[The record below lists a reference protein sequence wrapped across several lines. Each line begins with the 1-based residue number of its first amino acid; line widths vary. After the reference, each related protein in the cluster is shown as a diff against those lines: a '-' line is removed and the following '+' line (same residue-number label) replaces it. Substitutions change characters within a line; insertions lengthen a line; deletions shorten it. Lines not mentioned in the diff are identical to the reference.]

1 MAEKSL
7 VTKTTKT
14 ATKLMTGVAAL
25 ALAGGLLSGCE
36 AKPGVAAYGDGWVV
50 TEAQIGTVTK
60 ELAEAGINLNDTPDM
75 QTARIYALRYLR
87 TLNEGGKDLLSQCP
101 QLDEIKTDLFKVD
114 PAQMSPETRDV
125 MQLLLC
131 ATATDQGVAH
141 ELGVSPVN
149 SQVAAQIE
157 QAYQAGFGLD
167 DAKLSNRM
175 NQTIQLIQQRA
186 AQMQMMGQ
194 AQQ

>member
-1 MAEKSL
+1 MAEQSL

-14 ATKLMTGVAAL
+14 ATKLMTGIAAL

-50 TEAQIGTVTK
+50 TEAQLGTVTK
-60 ELAEAGINLNDTPDM
+60 ELAEAGLNLNDTPDM

-87 TLNEGGKDLLSQCP
+87 TLKEGGKDLLSQCP

-114 PAQMSPETRDV
+114 SAEMSPETRDV

-131 ATATDQGVAH
+131 ATATNPKAAN
-141 ELGVSPVN
+141 ELGVQPVN
-149 SQVAAQIE
+149 SQLAAQIE
-157 QAYQAGFGLD
+157 QAYQAGSDLKK
-167 DAKLSNRM
+167 AKLSNRM
-175 NQTIQLIQQRA
+175 NQTIQIIQHRA

>member
-14 ATKLMTGVAAL
+14 ATRLMTGVAAL

-50 TEAQIGTVTK
+50 TESQLGTVTK
-60 ELAEAGINLNDTPDM
+60 ELADAGINLNDTAEM

-87 TLNEGGKDLLSQCP
+87 TLHEGGQGLLSQCP
-101 QLDEIKTDLFKVD
+101 QLDEIKTDLFKVN
-114 PAQMSPETRDV
+114 PAKMSPETHDV

-131 ATATDQGVAH
+131 ATATDPAVAH
-141 ELGVSPVN
+141 ELGVQTVN
-149 SQVAAQIE
+149 PQLAAQIE
-157 QAYQAGFGLD
+157 KAYKSGFDLKN
-167 DAKLSNRM
+167 AKLSNRM
-175 NQTIQLIQQRA
+175 NQTIQIIQQRA
-186 AQMQMMGQ
+186 TQMQMMGQ
-194 AQQ
+194 GQQ

>member
-1 MAEKSL
+1 MAEHSL

-14 ATKLMTGVAAL
+14 ATKLMTGIAAL

-50 TEAQIGTVTK
+50 TEAQLGTVTK
-60 ELAEAGINLNDTPDM
+60 ELSDAGLNLNDTPDM

-87 TLNEGGKDLLSQCP
+87 TLKEGGKDLLSQCP

-114 PAQMSPETRDV
+114 SAQMSPETRDV

-131 ATATDQGVAH
+131 ATATDPKAAN
-141 ELGVSPVN
+141 ELGVPPVN
-149 SQVAAQIE
+149 SQLAAQIE
-157 QAYQAGFGLD
+157 QAYQAGSDLKKG
-167 DAKLSNRM
+167 KLSNRM
-175 NQTIQLIQQRA
+175 NQTIQIIQHRA

>member
-1 MAEKSL
+1 
-7 VTKTTKT
+7 
-14 ATKLMTGVAAL
+14 
-25 ALAGGLLSGCE
+25 
-36 AKPGVAAYGDGWVV
+36 
-50 TEAQIGTVTK
+50 
-60 ELAEAGINLNDTPDM
+60 
-75 QTARIYALRYLR
+75 
-87 TLNEGGKDLLSQCP
+87 
-101 QLDEIKTDLFKVD
+101 
-114 PAQMSPETRDV
+114 MSPETRDV

-157 QAYQAGFGLD
+157 QAYQAGFDLEN
-167 DAKLSNRM
+167 AKLSNRM

>member
-1 MAEKSL
+1 MAEQSL
-7 VTKTTKT
+7 VTKTTKA

-60 ELAEAGINLNDTPDM
+60 ELAEAGINLNDTPDL

-101 QLDEIKTDLFKVD
+101 QLDEVKTDLFKVN
-114 PAQMSPETRDV
+114 PAEMSPETRDV

-131 ATATDQGVAH
+131 ATATDPQVAD
-141 ELGVSPVN
+141 ELGVQPVD
-149 SQVAAQIE
+149 SQLEAQIE
-157 QAYQAGFGLD
+157 RVYQAGFDLNNT
-167 DAKLSNRM
+167 KLSNRM
-175 NQTIQLIQQRA
+175 NQSIQIIQQRA

>member
-1 MAEKSL
+1 MAEQSL
-7 VTKTTKT
+7 VTKTTKA

-60 ELAEAGINLNDTPDM
+60 ELAEAGINLNDTPDL

-101 QLDEIKTDLFKVD
+101 QLDEVKTDLFKVN
-114 PAQMSPETRDV
+114 PAEMSPETRDV

-131 ATATDQGVAH
+131 ATATDPKVAE
-141 ELGVSPVN
+141 ELGVPPVD
-149 SQVAAQIE
+149 SQLATQIE
-157 QAYQAGFGLD
+157 RVYQAGFDLNNT
-167 DAKLSNRM
+167 KLSNRM
-175 NQTIQLIQQRA
+175 NQSIQIIQQRA

>member
-1 MAEKSL
+1 MCIRDS
-7 VTKTTKT
+7 
-14 ATKLMTGVAAL
+14 
-25 ALAGGLLSGCE
+25 
-36 AKPGVAAYGDGWVV
+36 YGDGWVV
-50 TEAQIGTVTK
+50 TETQLGTVTK

-101 QLDEIKTDLFKVD
+101 QLDEIKTDLFKID
-114 PAQMSPETRDV
+114 PSEMSPETRDV

-131 ATATDQGVAH
+131 ATVTDPKVAN
-141 ELGVSPVN
+141 ELGVPPVN
-149 SQVAAQIE
+149 SQLAAQIE
-157 QAYQAGFGLD
+157 QAYQAGFDLKN
-167 DAKLSNRM
+167 AKLSNRM
-175 NQTIQLIQQRA
+175 NQTVQIIQQRA

>member
-1 MAEKSL
+1 MAEQSL

-50 TEAQIGTVTK
+50 TEAQLGTVTK
-60 ELAEAGINLNDTPDM
+60 ELSDAGLNLNDTPDL
-75 QTARIYALRYLR
+75 QTARIYALHYLR
-87 TLNEGGKDLLSQCP
+87 TLKEGGKDLLSQCP

-114 PAQMSPETRDV
+114 SAQMSPETRDV

-131 ATATDQGVAH
+131 ATATDPKAAN
-141 ELGVSPVN
+141 ELGVPPVN
-149 SQVAAQIE
+149 SQLAAQIE
-157 QAYQAGFGLD
+157 QAYQAGSDLKK
-167 DAKLSNRM
+167 AKLSNRM
-175 NQTIQLIQQRA
+175 NQTIQIIQHRA